1 MGNIMIKDNTLNEKV
16 CTPENEEV
24 CTPEQKNGNQVELF
38 MPFKNQELENRIL
51 FDPIKCL

>member
-1 MGNIMIKDNTLNEKV
+1 MIKDNTLNEKV

-24 CTPEQKNGNQVELF
+24 CTPEQKNGNRAELF

-51 FDPIKCL
+51 FEDKCPYV